1 MEPIRAIQFGCGK
14 MAKYTV
20 RYMHDKGMQ
29 IVGAIDVNPDVVGM
43 DVGEFAG
50 IGPLNVTISDDAD
63 AVLDSCD
70 ADIAVVTLF
79 SFMDDIEP
87 MCEACLSRGISVITT
102 CEEAIYP
109 WTTNPA
115 VTNRLDRIAKENG
128 ATMVGS
134 GMQDIFWIN
143 MVAQA
148 GRRVQFYD
156 EDQRRH
162 QLQCRGLRPYCLPRR
177 TAWVLRPSNSRS
189 SWRIPTRWCRHTCG
203 TPMNRWCRGSD

>member
-1 MEPIRAIQFGCGK
+1 
-14 MAKYTV
+14 
-20 RYMHDKGMQ
+20 
-29 IVGAIDVNPDVVGM
+29 M

-143 MVAQA
+143 MVAQVA
-148 GRRVQFYD
+148 GGCNSMTKISGATSYNV
-156 EDQRRH
+156 EDYAWR
-162 QLQCRGLRPYCLPRR
+162 LPKR
-177 TAWVLRPSNSRS
+177 TAWVLRPSSSRS

>member
-1 MEPIRAIQFGCGK
+1 MAAKQRSGYGTYSRNPPGCGK

-162 QLQCRGLRPYCLPRR
+162 QLQCRGLRYGACQGAR
-177 TAWVLRPSNSRS
+177 
-189 SWRIPTRWCRHTCG
+189 
-203 TPMNRWCRGSD
+203 RGSYGRAIRGAAGASRRGGAVIRVELQ

>member
-1 MEPIRAIQFGCGK
+1 MEPIRAIQFGCRK

-115 VTNRLDRIAKENG
+115 GTNRLDRIAKEL
-128 ATMVGS
+128 S
-134 GMQDIFWIN
+134 LIHI
-143 MVAQA
+143 
-148 GRRVQFYD
+148 
-156 EDQRRH
+156 
-162 QLQCRGLRPYCLPRR
+162 
-177 TAWVLRPSNSRS
+177 
-189 SWRIPTRWCRHTCG
+189 
-203 TPMNRWCRGSD
+203 

>member
-143 MVAQA
+143 MVAQVA
-148 GRRVQFYD
+148 GGCNSMTKI
-156 EDQRRH
+156 H
-162 QLQCRGLRPYCLPRR
+162 QLQCRGLRPGACQSAR
-177 TAWVLRPSNSRS
+177 
-189 SWRIPTRWCRHTCG
+189 
-203 TPMNRWCRGSD
+203 RGSYGRAVRGAAGASRRGGAVIRVELQ

>member
-1 MEPIRAIQFGCGK
+1 MAAKQRSGYGTYSRNQFGCGK

-143 MVAQA
+143 MVAGWQA
-148 GRRVQFYD
+148 GAI
-156 EDQRRH
+156 
-162 QLQCRGLRPYCLPRR
+162 L
-177 TAWVLRPSNSRS
+177 
-189 SWRIPTRWCRHTCG
+189 
-203 TPMNRWCRGSD
+203 